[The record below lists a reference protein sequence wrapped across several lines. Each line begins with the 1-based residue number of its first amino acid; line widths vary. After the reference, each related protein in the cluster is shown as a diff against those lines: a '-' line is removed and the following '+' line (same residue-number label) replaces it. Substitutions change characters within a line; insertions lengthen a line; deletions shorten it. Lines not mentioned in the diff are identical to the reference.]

1 MRNSI
6 FILII
11 TITGFNALVASPLKG
26 QDISTEKV
34 TIALQNENLLSA
46 IKKIEGQT
54 HFRFFYRKAAIDSV
68 TTLSMPSG
76 TRTIE
81 NTLIELLKNSTLS
94 FRQIDNNILLEK
106 TNRQSGYIIQ
116 GKVINTGHQPV
127 DYATVIIKK
136 INSDKIIQSTFTD
149 SAGRFQLKV
158 SQKGDYL
165 IGISSV
171 GTFPLSVSA
180 SLGDQQNVT
189 IPDIT
194 LTASVSNLK
203 EVVVTE
209 KKVYMEQRLDR
220 TIINVGA
227 LISNDGANALEV
239 LEKSPGVL
247 VDGNGGISFKGKS
260 GVSIFIDGKPTYLSG
275 SNLAG
280 YLKSLPSSALDQ
292 IELMDNPPAKYDAAG
307 NSGVINIKTKKLKI
321 KGFNGSFSSSLG
333 QAHYT
338 QNSESLNLNYRVNKI
353 NIFSNAS
360 YSLNHSY
367 RKLDL
372 DRNYFDN
379 NGDLNSVFEQTQYI
393 KSKTNAANLK
403 LGMDYYLSPKTTWGI
418 VFTGTASPGKVDNP
432 SVNQLLD
439 KNRQLDSTITADNKS
454 KNRFHTGGVNLNY
467 NHQFD
472 SLGKQLTFDLDYL
485 NYNSRVDQSF
495 INQSFAQ
502 DGTLANTQV
511 ITDNLP
517 TNINIWS
524 AKTDYTHPLG
534 KKGRFEAGIKTS
546 YVNTDNEANY
556 FNELD
561 GTSTVNYNLTNRFI
575 YKENINAAYV
585 NFTKS
590 FKRFA
595 LQLGLRAENTNAK
608 GHQLGNLTQ
617 QDSSF
622 VKNYTNLFPT
632 AYFSYKLDSSGT
644 NSLIAS
650 YGRRIRRPYYQDLN
664 PFITISDKFTYSTGN
679 PFLKPQYSDNYKL
692 SYNYKTI
699 FTAALYYN
707 HINEIQ
713 NEVIRQEGNIFID
726 GTGNIGTATFVGA
739 SVNIALQPTKWW
751 FFNTYLQV
759 FRNNFKG
766 QLFST
771 YLDQSSTFGEFNV
784 TSQFTLPKGWSAEVS
799 GFYITRRVNAQ
810 FVNNAYGQLN
820 AGIQKK
826 ILKNKGSVKLNARDL
841 LKTYTADGVT
851 NFIPNATSSFRNR
864 FNSQVFTLGFTYNF
878 GGPGGGEKKR
888 KTGSADIEKDRIK
901 NQ

>member
-1 MRNSI
+1 MRTSI
-6 FILII
+6 FILTII
-11 TITGFNALVASPLKG
+11 FIGLNALVASPLKA
-26 QDISTEKV
+26 QDITTEKV
-34 TIALQNENLLSA
+34 TLALQNENLLSA

-54 HFRFFYRKAAIDSV
+54 HFRFFYQKSAIDSV
-68 TTLSMPSG
+68 TTLTIPSG

-94 FRQIDNNILLEK
+94 FRQIDNTILLEK
-106 TNRQSGYIIQ
+106 ATRQTDYVIQ
-116 GKVINTGHQPV
+116 GKVINSSHQPV
-127 DYATVIIKK
+127 DYATIIIKK
-136 INSDKIIQSTFTD
+136 TNSDQIIQSTFTD
-149 SAGRFQLKV
+149 SAGHFQLKV
-158 SQKGDYL
+158 PQKGDYL
-165 IGISSV
+165 IGISSI
-171 GTFPLSVSA
+171 GTFPLSVSV
-180 SLGDQQNVT
+180 SLGERQN
-189 IPDIT
+189 IIFPDIT
-194 LTASVSNLK
+194 LMASVSNLK

-209 KKVYMEQRLDR
+209 KKAYMEQRLDR

-239 LEKSPGVL
+239 LEKSPGVI
-247 VDGNGGISFKGKS
+247 VDGNGNISFKGKS
-260 GVSIFIDGKPTYLSG
+260 GVTIFIDGKPTYLSG
-275 SNLAG
+275 SNLSG

-307 NSGVINIKTKKLKI
+307 NSGVINIKTKKLKT
-321 KGFNGSFSSSLG
+321 KGFNGSLSSSLG

-338 QNSESLNLNYRVNKI
+338 QNSESINLNYRVNKI

-379 NGDLNSVFEQTQYI
+379 NGDLNSAFEQTQYI

-418 VFTGTASPGKVDNP
+418 VFTGTTSPGKTDNP
-432 SVNQLLD
+432 SINLLLD

-454 KNRFHTGGVNLNY
+454 KNHFFNEGVNLNY
-467 NHQFD
+467 GHQFD
-472 SLGKQLTFDLDYL
+472 SQGKQLTFDLDYL
-485 NYNSRVDQSF
+485 NYNSRIDQSF

-502 DGTLANTQV
+502 DATLANTQV
-511 ITDNLP
+511 ITANLP
-517 TNINIWS
+517 TTINIWS
-524 AKTDYTHPLG
+524 AKTDYTLPLS
-534 KKGRFEAGIKTS
+534 KKGKLEAGIKSS
-546 YVNTDNEANY
+546 YINTDNQANY
-556 FNELD
+556 FNEVNENA
-561 GTSTVNYNLTNRFI
+561 TVNYNLTNRFL

-590 FKRFA
+590 YRRFS
-595 LQLGLRAENTNAK
+595 LQLGLRAENTNAN
-608 GHQLGNLTQ
+608 GHQLGNPTR

-632 AYFSYKLDSSGT
+632 AYFSYKLDTSGT
-644 NSLIAS
+644 NLLLAS

-664 PFITISDKFTYSTGN
+664 PFITISDKFTYSSGN
-679 PFLKPQYSDNYKL
+679 PFLKSQYSDNYKL
-692 SYNYKTI
+692 SYSYKNI

-707 HINEIQ
+707 HISEIQ
-713 NEVIRQEGNIFID
+713 NEVVRQEGSIFID
-726 GTGNIGTATFVGA
+726 GTGNIGTATFLGT
-739 SVNIALQPTKWW
+739 SVNVALQPTKWW

-766 QLFST
+766 QLFSS
-771 YLDQSSTFGEFNV
+771 YLDQSSTFGELNL
-784 TSQFTLPKGWSAEVS
+784 TSQFTLPQGWSAEIS
-799 GFYITRRVNAQ
+799 GFYITRRVNGQ
-810 FVNNAYGQLN
+810 FVNYANGQLN

-826 ILKNKGSVKLNARDL
+826 ILQNKGSIRLNARDL

-878 GGPGGGEKKR
+878 GGSNGGEKKR
-888 KTGSADIEKDRIK
+888 KTGSADIEKDRVK
-901 NQ
+901 TQ

>member
-11 TITGFNALVASPLKG
+11 TITGFNALIASPLKG

-34 TIALQNENLLSA
+34 TIALQNENLMSA
-46 IKKIEGQT
+46 IKKIEEQT
-54 HFRFFYRKAAIDSV
+54 HFRFFYRKAAVDSV

-81 NTLIELLKNSTLS
+81 NTLMELLKNSTLS

-136 INSDKIIQSTFTD
+136 INSDKTIQSTFTD
-149 SAGRFQLKV
+149 SAGRFLLKV

-180 SLGDQQNVT
+180 SLGDQQNIK

-209 KKVYMEQRLDR
+209 RKVYMEQRLDR
-220 TIINVGA
+220 TIINVDA

-239 LEKSPGVL
+239 LEKSPGVI
-247 VDGNGGISFKGKS
+247 VDGNGNISFKGKS
-260 GVSIFIDGKPTYLSG
+260 GVTIFIDGKPTYLSG
-275 SNLAG
+275 TNLSG

-321 KGFNGSFSSSLG
+321 KGFNGSFASSMG

-360 YSLNHSY
+360 YSLNHSF

-372 DRNYFDN
+372 NRNYFDN
-379 NGDLNSVFEQTQYI
+379 NGDPNSVFEQTQYI
-393 KSKTNAANLK
+393 KNKTNAANLK
-403 LGMDYYLSPKTTWGI
+403 LGMDYYLSPNTTWGI
-418 VFTGTASPGKVDNP
+418 VFTGIASRGKTDNP
-432 SVNQLLD
+432 SINQLLD
-439 KNRQLDSTITADNKS
+439 KNLQLDSTITADNKS
-454 KNRFHTGGVNLNY
+454 KNRFYNGGVNLNY
-467 NHQFD
+467 SHQFD

-517 TNINIWS
+517 TNIDIWS

-534 KKGRFEAGIKTS
+534 KKGRFEAGVKSS
-546 YVNTDNEANY
+546 YVSTDNEANY
-556 FNELD
+556 FNELN
-561 GTSTVNYNLTNRFI
+561 GIATINYNLTNHFL

-590 FKRFA
+590 FKRLA

-608 GHQLGNLTQ
+608 GHQLGNPTR

-632 AYFSYKLDSSGT
+632 VYFSYKLDSLGT
-644 NSLIAS
+644 NLLIAS

-664 PFITISDKFTYSTGN
+664 PFITISDKFTYSSGN

-692 SYNYKTI
+692 SYSYKSI
-699 FTAALYYN
+699 FTGALYYN
-707 HINEIQ
+707 HITEIQ
-713 NEVIRQEGNIFID
+713 NEVIRQQGNIFID
-726 GTGNIGTATFVGA
+726 GTGNIGTATFLGA
-739 SVNIALQPTKWW
+739 SVNVALQPAKWW

-771 YLDQSSTFGEFNV
+771 YLDQSSTFGELNV
-784 TSQFTLPKGWSAEVS
+784 TSQFTLPRGWSAEIS
-799 GFYITRRVNAQ
+799 GFYITRRVNGQ
-810 FVNNAYGQLN
+810 FINYANGQLN
-820 AGIQKK
+820 TGIQKK
-826 ILKNKGSVKLNARDL
+826 ILKNKGSLKLNARDL
-841 LKTYTADGVT
+841 LKTYTADGIT

-864 FNSQVFTLGFTYNF
+864 FNSQTFTLGFSYNF
-878 GGPGGGEKKR
+878 GGSSTGEKKR
-888 KTGSADIEKDRIK
+888 KTGSAEIEKDRIK
-901 NQ
+901 TQ